1 MGPLIK
7 KEIRLVL
14 PAWILAMFLAI
25 IPAWIAGS
33 VWNLNDSVSVWQS
46 GFWLEAVVPVIFS
59 LGLLLLGLSP
69 FGQEFSQ
76 GTFTILLSQ
85 PAERSRIWR
94 TKLVILGLAFLT
106 AWLAAVVSL
115 WFQFLLYDDYMH
127 TRFAGD
133 FGDAVVFLTV
143 SVL

>member
-46 GFWLEAVVPVIFS
+46 GFWLEAVVPLIFA

-76 GTFTILLSQ
+76 GTFTVLLSQ
-85 PAERSRIWR
+85 PVDRSRVWW
-94 TKLVILGLAFLT
+94 TKISLAAAAFLT
-106 AWLAAVVSL
+106 VWL
-115 WFQFLLYDDYMH
+115 
-127 TRFAGD
+127 
-133 FGDAVVFLTV
+133 
-143 SVL
+143 